1 MINTL
6 YKLLTKVGITS
17 NQDKVL
23 HFLAGFLIAIL
34 GSAFFG
40 GGYGFMI
47 GASAAFLKECF
58 DVYQAYK
65 NGYLF
70 KEALGKFDLLD
81 FLATIA
87 GALVGVILLGLV
99 MA

>member
-6 YKLLTKVGITS
+6 YVLMGKAGVTS

-40 GGYGFMI
+40 GGYGLI
-47 GASAAFLKECF
+47 VGASAAFLKECF

-65 NGYLF
+65 NGYLP
-70 KEALGKFDLLD
+70 KEAIGKFDLLD
-81 FLATIA
+81 FLSTIA
-87 GALVGVILLGLV
+87 GAWLGVVLLSFV
-99 MA
+99 TA